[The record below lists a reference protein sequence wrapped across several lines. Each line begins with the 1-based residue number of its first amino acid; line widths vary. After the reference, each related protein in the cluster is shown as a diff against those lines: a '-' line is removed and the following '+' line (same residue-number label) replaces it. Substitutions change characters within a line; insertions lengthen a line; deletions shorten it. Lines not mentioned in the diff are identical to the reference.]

1 MGILD
6 NFRRRGII
14 VRVAAARAEV
24 MGKSAEDLYRTQ
36 PALRAVISFLA
47 DNIAS
52 LPLKCFIRDGDN
64 DRRRDT
70 ESDVALL
77 LALPNDWTT
86 RFELI
91 RETVSDILLHNW
103 ALWAVL
109 PSSSSDSGWAITQIP
124 VSWIDG
130 KSTVD
135 GFTCETFSVV
145 NPHTHKR
152 IELDASDCIRFA
164 GYDPDGRY
172 EVHSPVESLKEI
184 LAEQVSAWEYRNS
197 VWNNGGRV
205 GAVIERPLGAE
216 WSEGAR
222 DRFAK
227 SWKNRFSGND
237 GTDTGGTPLL
247 EDGMKLVTTQFNAR
261 EAEWSE
267 VTRLSREDVA
277 AAYHVNPSLIW
288 HTDGQTYASAK
299 DNARALYA
307 DTLAPLLT
315 FLEQRIN
322 TFLLP
327 KIGADK
333 KAYVEFD
340 MQAKLAASFEEQA
353 QMLYSA
359 VGSPYLV
366 VNEARARLNLPAIEG
381 GDELRLPLNTA
392 LFEDGSI
399 TNPNESEESEEP
411 EDGKDADVLTKS
423 DTQPRKSRGTAETD
437 DAMQLAKALRKFFK
451 RQSRSVL
458 PKIESAKARGI
469 DVKADEPEWW
479 DGDRWD
485 RELAADLLPI
495 LAAQVAKAGRRAIRD
510 TALDGAFDPDICE
523 AYVTAMAKNKARALN
538 AVTKRKLMMALAESI
553 GEDALTATPA
563 GVFEEAE
570 ESRADRAGIS
580 WATAAAA
587 FGVLEAVNQRGKGR
601 RVTKTWIVTSGNP
614 RAEHAA
620 LNGETVPYSETFSN
634 GAKFPGDEMLTPEE
648 SCNCQCE
655 VELTVW

>member
-6 NFRRRGII
+6 NFRRRGIV

-24 MGKSAEDLYRTQ
+24 MGKSAEELYRTQ

-52 LPLKCFIRDGDN
+52 LPLKCFIREGDN

-70 ESDVALL
+70 ESDLALL

-86 RFELI
+86 RFELM
-91 RETVSDILLHNW
+91 RDTVSDILLHNW
-103 ALWAVL
+103 ALWVAL
-109 PSSSSDSGWAITQIP
+109 PSISRDSGWAITQIP
-124 VSWIDG
+124 VSWISG
-130 KSTVD
+130 SATVD
-135 GFTCETFSVV
+135 GFTCDSFEVV

-152 IELDASDCIRFA
+152 IEIEASDCIRFA

-172 EVHSPVESLKEI
+172 DVHSPVESLKEI
-184 LAEQVSAWEYRNS
+184 IAEQVSAWEYRNS
-197 VWNNGGRV
+197 VWKNGGRV
-205 GAVIERPLGAE
+205 GSVIERPLGAE

-227 SWKNRFSGND
+227 SWKNRFSGNE

-315 FLEQRIN
+315 FIEERIN
-322 TFLLP
+322 SFLLP
-327 KIGADK
+327 KIGADR

-359 VGSPYLV
+359 CGAPYMLV
-366 VNEARARLNLPAIEG
+366 DEVRARLNLPAIEG
-381 GDELRLPLNTA
+381 GDVLRLPLNTA
-392 LFEDGSI
+392 LFEDGDVV
-399 TNPNESEESEEP
+399 NPNASEES
-411 EDGKDADVLTKS
+411 EDGKDANVLTKS
-423 DTQPRKSRGTAETD
+423 EPQPRKSRGTAETD
-437 DAMQLAKALRKFFK
+437 DAMQLAKAIRKFFR

-469 DVKADEPEWW
+469 ETKADEPEWW
-479 DGDRWD
+479 DSERWD
-485 RELAADLLPI
+485 RELAADLKPI
-495 LAAQVAKAGRRAIRD
+495 LLEQVSKAGRRAIRE
-510 TALDGAFDPDICE
+510 TALDGAFDPDICD
-523 AYVTAMAKNKARALN
+523 AYVTAMAAGKARALN
-538 AVTKRKLMMALAESI
+538 AVTKRKLLAALDGDI
-553 GEDALTATPA
+553 GDGAMTSTPA
-563 GVFEEAE
+563 GVFDDAE

-587 FGVLEAVNQRGKGR
+587 FGILEAVNQRGKGK

-634 GAKFPGDEMLTPEE
+634 GAKFPGDEILTPEE